1 MLEGMILFLMLLNL
15 DAEKF
20 QPARLICAALL
31 LIFAFNFAQAYLVTK
46 SYIEITVIDKDI
58 DGAKWIKYAPPI
70 RNDVEELRNFI
81 AAMNKLTAGENKVY
95 LLSSSALYNYTSF
108 KQANMPDS
116 FDAIPDFIG
125 TADVDLR
132 DGFPIF
138 FLTLTS

>member
-1 MLEGMILFLMLLNL
+1 MLLNL

-81 AAMNKLTAGENKVY
+81 AAMNKLTAGEKKFTFYQVAHFTITQALNKQIC
-95 LLSSSALYNYTSF
+95 L
-108 KQANMPDS
+108 
-116 FDAIPDFIG
+116 IPL
-125 TADVDLR
+125 TR
-132 DGFPIF
+132 Y
-138 FLTLTS
+138 LTL